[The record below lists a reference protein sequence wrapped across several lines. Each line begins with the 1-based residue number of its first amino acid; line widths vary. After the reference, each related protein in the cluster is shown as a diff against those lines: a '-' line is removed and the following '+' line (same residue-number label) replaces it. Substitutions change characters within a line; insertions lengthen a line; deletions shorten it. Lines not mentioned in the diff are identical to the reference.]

1 MENIIND
8 LYEVIEKRKL
18 ENNEG
23 SYTNYL
29 FKKGKEKIL
38 KKVGEECTEVI
49 IASMKNNNKE
59 EQVNE
64 MSDLTYH
71 LLVLLNELNI
81 PLEDVC
87 MELKNRR
94 NKINNFKGER
104 KAIDNI

>member
-8 LYEVIEKRKL
+8 LYDVIEKRKL

-64 MSDLTYH
+64 VCDLTYH